1 MISGTQVHSLF
12 NTARC
17 YAKNGSTE
25 TRKKEQKKIFTVL
38 SVFESVFRDLL
49 LREASTDI
57 YAVVVEDFMGGACPR
72 SFHSGV
78 QTVQK
83 ARYGKVEGMEGIDE
97 NGDGERFQLTE
108 IFDEHASKYRC
119 TRAKGDVAH
128 FSKFRSRSPAFER
141 YTRGARS
148 SVPQTGW
155 VDLGVAE
162 RRCSKK
168 LQNLPTE
175 PGFRFG

>member
-1 MISGTQVHSLF
+1 MRRQLLCPRSLDRHDLRDSSPL
-12 NTARC
+12 TLQHCSMLCEEWLHR
-17 YAKNGSTE
+17 KE
-25 TRKKEQKKIFTVL
+25 EKKEQKKIFTVL

-148 SVPQTGW
+148 SVPQTG
-155 VDLGVAE
+155 
-162 RRCSKK
+162 
-168 LQNLPTE
+168 
-175 PGFRFG
+175 